1 LAVEGKDAP
10 AEAAAAAG
18 ELARDPDLHCL
29 LAATQAAGNVV
40 EPDGAVERAG
50 RDRELWVEVVQLP
63 AQPLLGTPAL
73 VDEVVAM
80 VDEQLQ
86 LA

>member
-1 LAVEGKDAP
+1 MISARSRGLPAVAVPGDDAWEP
-10 AEAAAAAG
+10 KW
-18 ELARDPDLHCL
+18 ARL
-29 LAATQAAGNVV
+29 LTGRRVSVV
-40 EPDGAVERAG
+40 FDCDRAG